1 MTSLANLVAAR
12 VELLDLNLRS
22 GMCADDPRFLR
33 LAETSVD
40 SILAQ
45 IRNLALIP
53 SATIVEVMKQLV
65 GTNLLNEELQ
75 NRIRD
80 AMIEKVNHNAPTHNA
95 ANCKYQSVREPHKW
109 LPDGLHNMVWLPGGQ
124 QDPVYEKLV
133 ELARFF
139 GSGGLLHGTEPA
151 YRDIAAL
158 AMLHQEPGNIISRG
172 QGWLREFKKLSKAVA
187 DSKSRSLGVPRH
199 ELETPD
205 ALKRDC
211 PEWYKSMYSVGVVEE
226 GGASKAAQFEEP
238 LRLMQVRE
246 YLGCRG
252 TKHRGKHQRVVKS
265 LEDSRENRS
274 LRRMPS
280 STFLDDGTRLDFL
293 SGGDTVPRTELPALP
308 PPQQLPALPPPQQ
321 LPGLPPPPPAQ
332 GVLVTHPATTALTTF
347 PPPAPQQPTLAAL
360 PAPKPT
366 DLSAHIARMAEVM
379 KGGTSLAEKSE
390 AMKELQ
396 SVATEIGKGSPSH
409 KATKAKQKE
418 PSNKNRPQLLTPT
431 AAGKKKKQKVS
442 PPTKPKTLKPQ
453 KKRKTVAPKGS
464 PSVLEFPPL
473 NFPGTGKKPNSSTG
487 IRLYISHQVVI
498 G

>member
-22 GMCADDPRFLR
+22 GMCADGPRFLR

-53 SATIVEVMKQLV
+53 SATIVLAMRQFV
-65 GTNLLNEELQ
+65 GTNLLNEEHQ

-80 AMIEKVNHNAPTHNA
+80 AMNEKVNHNAPTHNA

-124 QDPVYEKLV
+124 QDSVYEKSIAI
-133 ELARFF
+133 ARFF

-158 AMLHQEPGNIISRG
+158 AMLHQEPGNIMSMG

-199 ELETPD
+199 EFETPD

-211 PEWYKSMYSVGVVEE
+211 PEWYKSMYSEGVVGE
-226 GGASKAAQFEEP
+226 GGASEAAQFDEP
-238 LRLMQVRE
+238 LRLIQVRDM
-246 YLGCRG
+246 LGCRG
-252 TKHRGKHQRVVKS
+252 SKHRGKHHLAVKS
-265 LEDSRENRS
+265 LEDSRENLS
-274 LRRMPS
+274 LRRKPS
-280 STFLDDGTRLDFL
+280 LTFLDDGTRIDFL
-293 SGGDTVPRTELPALP
+293 SGGDTVPRTE
-308 PPQQLPALPPPQQ
+308 LPALPPPQQ

-409 KATKAKQKE
+409 KATKAKKKKQ
-418 PSNKNRPQLLTPT
+418 SNKNSRQLLTPT
-431 AAGKKKKQKVS
+431 AAAKKNKQKVS

-453 KKRKTVAPKGS
+453 KKRKIVAPKGS
-464 PSVLEFPPL
+464 PSVLDFPPL
-473 NFPGTGKKPNSSTG
+473 NFPGTGKNPNSSTG